1 MTQML
6 MMILHYQTMIKPLL
20 WHILWKQKK
29 EDGLKKEKHQI
40 SSAYQINDKLHFV
53 FQIVKN
59 ILKEA
64 YASFFCIKMQ
74 FYFKISHIVSNANPE
89 ARKKQT
95 TYGGLNFGQGRM
107 AINGIQK

>member
-1 MTQML
+1 
-6 MMILHYQTMIKPLL
+6 
-20 WHILWKQKK
+20 
-29 EDGLKKEKHQI
+29 
-40 SSAYQINDKLHFV
+40 
-53 FQIVKN
+53 
-59 ILKEA
+59 
-64 YASFFCIKMQ
+64 MQ